1 MKKLLALAAVVLTV
15 TLGRLGIAAAEDNN
29 TVPPQNGPAYC
40 DGAYGNNG
48 NNGNYY
54 GCHRYYGDNG
64 NYGRGY
70 HHGWNNG
77 GCHW

>member
-40 DGAYGNNG
+40 DGAYGNGYHHHYNG
-48 NNGNYY
+48 NNGN
-54 GCHRYYGDNG
+54 GG